1 MADFNAAIDRIVAK
15 TQENM
20 LTVVKNSV
28 QELVQD
34 AQTPVAKG
42 GKMPV
47 DTGFLR
53 FSATAALNHV
63 PSGETLGRDRLS
75 GEEGVL
81 PDYAIDDNASY
92 ITDTLVKMKIGDV
105 FHFGWT
111 AIYAR
116 RQEIYNGF
124 MESAVMN
131 WQKIVDNQVR
141 RLKI

>member
-1 MADFNAAIDRIVAK
+1 MADFNATIDRIVAK

-20 LTVVKNSV
+20 LAVVKNSI
-28 QELVQD
+28 QEVVQD
-34 AQTPVAKG
+34 AQTPRDKG

-53 FSATAALNHV
+53 FSATAALNHL
-63 PSGETLGRDRLS
+63 PSGETLGRDRLP

-81 PDYAIDDNASY
+81 PDYAVSDDASC
-92 ITDTLVKMKIGDV
+92 ITDTLVKMKIGDI
-105 FHFGWT
+105 FYFGWT

-131 WQKIVDNQVR
+131 WQRIVDNQVR
-141 RLKI
+141 RLQK

>member
-1 MADFNAAIDRIVAK
+1 MSDFNATIDKFVAK

-20 LTVVKNSV
+20 LAVVKNSI

-34 AQTPVAKG
+34 AQTPRSKG

-53 FSATAALNHV
+53 FSGTATLNQL
-63 PSGETLGRDRLS
+63 PSGQTLGRERLE

-81 PDYAIDDNASY
+81 SEYAVSNNASY
-92 ITDTLVKMKIGDV
+92 VTDIITKMKIGDT
-105 FHFGWT
+105 FYFGWT
-111 AIYAR
+111 ALYAR

-131 WQKIVDNQVR
+131 WQNIVNKQIG
-141 RLKI
+141 RLRK